1 MWFTDECG
9 QYQQAHGERVKAGYR
24 AGKGWIMSDRSIEK
38 EDTTRTTVRAHASHQ
53 RANSGRR
60 IPQESIETVVRQ
72 IVERFKPE
80 QIILFGS
87 YAYGRPA
94 PGSDVDLLVEFE
106 GTPSFD
112 RYMGLRIFLE
122 DQLGRQVDLITRR
135 GIREQILPHIL
146 KDAIRVA

>member
-53 RANSGRR
+53 RAKSGRR

-72 IVERFKPE
+72 IVERFKPDR
-80 QIILFGS
+80 II
-87 YAYGRPA
+87 
-94 PGSDVDLLVEFE
+94 
-106 GTPSFD
+106 
-112 RYMGLRIFLE
+112 I
-122 DQLGRQVDLITRR
+122 IT
-135 GIREQILPHIL
+135 I
-146 KDAIRVA
+146 